1 MTKARDIAVGTTVD
15 TSSFLTA
22 TSNLDAAKLT
32 TGTIPNARYGTPT
45 FNGSNLTNLTS
56 GNLTGALPAI
66 SGASLTG
73 IAAGGKL
80 LQIVSE
86 KFSTDLNIGNS
97 SFEEVFSKSITP
109 SASTS
114 KVLVL
119 VSGGRW
125 AMYGSPTYEAYY
137 QVERETTEIMH
148 GLQTIREIGNN
159 IASGTLSVTYLDSPS
174 SSSAVSYKLNAR
186 STLSGRNV
194 AVCNALSPITM
205 TLIEIAA

>member
-45 FNGSNLTNLTS
+45 FNGSNLT
-56 GNLTGALPAI
+56 
-66 SGASLTG
+66 G

-86 KFSTDLNIGNS
+86 KFSTDINIGNT
-97 SFEEVFSKSITP
+97 SFQEVFSKSITP

>member
-45 FNGSNLTNLTS
+45 FNGSNLT
-56 GNLTGALPAI
+56 
-66 SGASLTG
+66 G

-86 KFSTDLNIGNS
+86 KFSTDINIGNT
-97 SFEEVFSKSITP
+97 SFQEVFSKSITP

-194 AVCNALSPITM
+194 AVCNA
-205 TLIEIAA
+205 